1 MIITLPVE
9 ITTKLMAISTR
20 YNLAIPIPLS
30 SPWQSYAS
38 PEELDLIQK
47 ALYPLM
53 SESEEI
59 AAIVAELESSI
70 RQQRPVAHA
79 F

>member
-9 ITTKLMAISTR
+9 ITTKLMAISAR

-53 SESEEI
+53 PESEEV
-59 AAIVAELESSI
+59 AAILATLESSLH
-70 RQQRPVAHA
+70 QKDLVVAR
-79 F
+79 